1 MRVLTDISTRT
12 RDNKYAYLLKRVRRT
27 YENECAHLFFLLS
40 EESKGLR
47 ASTLKSRR
55 IMSAVG
61 TTPLQ
66 SPGYNEGKARY
77 ETLGIHEPKVISS
90 SVGAAL

>member
-1 MRVLTDISTRT
+1 MRVLTDVSTRT
-12 RDNKYAYLLKRVRRT
+12 HDNKYAYLLKRVRRT
-27 YENECAHLFFLLS
+27 YCDKYTCLFLLL
-40 EESKGLR
+40 EMSKGLR
-47 ASTLKSRR
+47 ASTSKSRR

-66 SPGYNEGKARY
+66 SLGYNEGKARN

>member
-1 MRVLTDISTRT
+1 MRVLTDISART
-12 RDNKYAYLLKRVRRT
+12 YYDEYTYLLKRVRRT
-27 YENECAHLFFLLS
+27 YENECAHLFLLS
-40 EESKGLR
+40 EASKGLR
-47 ASTLKSRR
+47 ATASKSRR

-61 TTPLQ
+61 TTSLQ

-90 SVGAAL
+90 SVGVAL